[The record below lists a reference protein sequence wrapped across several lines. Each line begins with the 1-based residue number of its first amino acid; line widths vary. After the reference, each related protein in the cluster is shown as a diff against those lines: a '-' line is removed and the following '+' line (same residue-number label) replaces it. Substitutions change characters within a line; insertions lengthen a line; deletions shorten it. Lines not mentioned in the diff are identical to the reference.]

1 MPGPGAAPWLVPE
14 TIDNWGT
21 SMFASIRG
29 LSRRS
34 GHFRRFAFLL
44 LAHLCASTGSATA
57 AGYLS
62 IDSGGIDVGRGWR
75 VGFTQW
81 GAGCVAAARY
91 NDGTTVWMGFSAKF
105 GRFIAFTNPAW
116 KSIEVGSQYQIQMRG
131 NGTREWRGLYT
142 GFQRGG
148 DEKGIISGSL
158 KQEVLEDFARA
169 SGFVVSLAE
178 RRLVGVEL
186 SGSRNALVRTLDCF
200 RQNQDQAQRYAK
212 ADEGKKAP
220 APARRGA
227 SSGTGFFVSSDGHVL
242 TNHHV
247 VEGCGAIQ
255 VNRVGSLAEPAKLLA
270 SDGKNDLALL
280 KTSLKPESV
289 PGFRNWVRIG
299 ETVSVFGFP
308 LSSLLAT
315 TGNFTVGN
323 VTASAGLQDDTRMYQ
338 ISAPVQ
344 PGNSGGPLVD
354 ENGNVIGVIVSKLNA
369 LFAMELTKDIPQ
381 NVNFAIKST
390 IAQNFL
396 ESNGMALTQT
406 PSSAKLDQAEI
417 ARLSRGFTVR
427 IRCEA
432 K

>member
-1 MPGPGAAPWLVPE
+1 LAL
-14 TIDNWGT
+14 
-21 SMFASIRG
+21 F
-29 LSRRS
+29 L
-34 GHFRRFAFLL
+34 FAFI
-44 LAHLCASTGSATA
+44 CALGGRASAA
-57 AGYLS
+57 DYLS
-62 IDSGGIDVGRGWR
+62 IDSARADVGRGWN
-75 VGFTQW
+75 VGFTRW

-116 KSIEVGSQYQIQMRG
+116 KSIEVGSQYEIQMQAR
-131 NGTREWRGLYT
+131 GTRQWRGLYV
-142 GFQRGG
+142 GFQRGS
-148 DEKGIISGSL
+148 DEKGIISGNL
-158 KQEVLEDFARA
+158 KQEVLADFARA
-169 SGFVVSLAE
+169 SAFAVSLSG
-178 RRLVGVEL
+178 RRLVGIEL
-186 SGSRNALVRTLDCF
+186 SGSRNALVSALDCY
-200 RQNQDQAQRYAK
+200 RQNQDDAQRHAK
-212 ADEGKKAP
+212 ADDAKKGSGAVK
-220 APARRGA
+220 RGP
-227 SSGTGFFVSSDGHVL
+227 SSGTGFFVSSDGHVV

-247 VEGCGAIQ
+247 VEGCAVIQ
-255 VNRVGSLAEPAKLLA
+255 VNRAGSLAEPAKLLA
-270 SDGKNDLALL
+270 ADAKNDLALL

-308 LSSLLAT
+308 LSSMLAS
-315 TGNFTVGN
+315 TGNFTIGN

-369 LFAMELTKDIPQ
+369 LFALELTKDIPQ

-406 PSSAKLDQAEI
+406 PSSVKLDQAEI

-427 IRCEA
+427 VRCDA